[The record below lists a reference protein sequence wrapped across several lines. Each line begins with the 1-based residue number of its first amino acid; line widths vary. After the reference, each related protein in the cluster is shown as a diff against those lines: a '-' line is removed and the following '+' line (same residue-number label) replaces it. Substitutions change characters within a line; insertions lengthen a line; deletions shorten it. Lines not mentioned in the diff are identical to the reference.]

1 MKRII
6 IAVAVIIIAFSIAFT
21 GYFLVDKKCKELEL
35 NLAKI
40 CNISQQNNV
49 KKAIDL
55 SDETVEL
62 WEDIHDIIESFIRHE
77 ETDKL
82 EETIKSLP
90 VYARQGNL
98 ERLEQQADLAID
110 ELHHLIR
117 SEKPLL
123 SNIF

>member
-6 IAVAVIIIAFSIAFT
+6 ISICVIIAAFSIAFT
-21 GYFLVDKKCKELEL
+21 GFFLVDKKCNELEL
-35 NLAKI
+35 NLAEI
-40 CNISQQNNV
+40 CNISQQNNTE
-49 KKAIDL
+49 KAIAL

-62 WEDIHDIIESFIRHE
+62 WEDVHDTIESFIRHE

>member
-21 GYFLVDKKCKELEL
+21 GYFLVDKKCKDLEL

-40 CNISQQNNV
+40 CNISQQTNV

>member
-49 KKAIDL
+49 KKAIYL

>member
-6 IAVAVIIIAFSIAFT
+6 IAVVVIVVAFSIAFT

-35 NLAKI
+35 NLARI

-49 KKAIDL
+49 EKAIDL

-62 WEDIHDIIESFIRHE
+62 WEDIHDTIESFIRHE

-90 VYARQGNL
+90 VYARQGNM

-110 ELHHLIR
+110 EIHHLIR
-117 SEKPLL
+117 GEKPLL

>member
-6 IAVAVIIIAFSIAFT
+6 IAVVVIVVAFSIVFT
-21 GYFLVDKKCKELEL
+21 GYFLVVKKCKELEL

-49 KKAIDL
+49 EKAIDL

-62 WEDIHDIIESFIRHE
+62 WEDIHDTIESFIRHE

-90 VYARQGNL
+90 VYARQGNM

>member
-6 IAVAVIIIAFSIAFT
+6 ISIGAIIAAFSIAFT
-21 GYFLVDKKCKELEL
+21 GFFLVDKKCKELEL

-40 CNISQQNNV
+40 CNISQQNNTE
-49 KKAIDL
+49 KAIAL

-62 WEDIHDIIESFIRHE
+62 WEDVHDTIESFIRHE

-90 VYARQGNL
+90 VYARQGNM